1 METMRTMA
9 RRSPPVVLV
18 PEGGRPT
25 PATASDL
32 RRLAD
37 AMDTAEHHARDADT
51 RCAMAAAVCAR
62 LYPIFLRAFSLAVGG
77 PVDPD
82 DLGLKTPVEFLAV
95 AVATE
100 GSCGSVD
107 AVAVGAMPWGEKVH
121 EHVHRPPR
129 VCTRRCFV
137 GRMLELGAADLLV
150 EDATSVETIA
160 APAPTETRVD
170 GGGNAIE
177 VPSEG

>member
-62 LYPIFLRAFSLAVGG
+62 LYPIYLRA
-77 PVDPD
+77 
-82 DLGLKTPVEFLAV
+82 FLAV